1 MAHES
6 VKGILFFS
14 CTLLLFA
21 VDALAQPADPHWK
34 RYTIRREEF
43 SVKLPEHPAMGHGA
57 VKAIFSADGA
67 VTNIKLSSGL
77 PYGLSDNA
85 IEAAK
90 KIRFIP
96 AMKDGKFVSTWMQL
110 EFSFNLY

>member
-57 VKAIFSADGA
+57 VEGNFFGGWRGYQHQVVVGVALRTVGQCDRSREEDQVYPGHEGQQ
-67 VTNIKLSSGL
+67 VCLDL
-77 PYGLSDNA
+77 D
-85 IEAAK
+85 AA
-90 KIRFIP
+90 
-96 AMKDGKFVSTWMQL
+96 
-110 EFSFNLY
+110 